1 LSSVFF
7 YISGHGFG
15 HASRQIEIINALG
28 AASPSTRIVVRTSA
42 PAWLF
47 TRTARTLFEFIQG
60 ACDTGV
66 VQLDSLRLDERA
78 TIQSATDFYRTL
90 PQRAEE
96 EAVLLRTY
104 DAAFVISDAPPLGC
118 SAAAAAGIPS
128 VVVSNFTWDWI
139 YEYYP
144 EHLVDAPQL
153 LPVIRDAY
161 RRAGAAWRLPMHG
174 GFGPFDQ
181 ILDVPFVARHAR
193 HDRAEVRKV
202 LGLPAETMLVL
213 SSFGGY
219 GVNDF
224 DPASLDSLDRY
235 AVVFTE
241 RAAGSE
247 DPALQG
253 LGGSNQ
259 HRAGSSD
266 TAADRDRRVGSSD
279 PAAVDPTQTG
289 MFVIP
294 EDLLYGS
301 GLRYEDLVAAVD
313 VVVTKPGY
321 GIIAECVANRTAMLY
336 TSRGHF
342 AEYDVLVNEMPRV
355 LRCEY
360 LDQES
365 LLAGRWRAALDR
377 LVTAAAP
384 PERPATNGAEVVA
397 ELICSALRDA

>member
-1 LSSVFF
+1 MSSVFF

-47 TRTARTLFEFIQG
+47 ARTARTLFEFIQG

-224 DPASLDSLDRY
+224 DPASLDCLDRY
-235 AVVFTE
+235 AVVFTA

-247 DPALQG
+247 DRALHG
-253 LGGSNQ
+253 AAGSHR
-259 HRAGSSD
+259 HRA
-266 TAADRDRRVGSSD
+266 GSSD

-342 AEYDVLVNEMPRV
+342 VEYDVLVKEMPRV

-377 LVTAAAP
+377 LVTAAPP

-397 ELICSALRDA
+397 EMICSALRDA

>member
-224 DPASLDSLDRY
+224 DPASLDCLDRY

-247 DPALQG
+247 DPALHG
-253 LGGSNQ
+253 AAGSHQ
-259 HRAGSSD
+259 HRA
-266 TAADRDRRVGSSD
+266 GSSD

-294 EDLLYGS
+294 EGLLYGS

-336 TSRGHF
+336 TSRGRF
-342 AEYDVLVNEMPRV
+342 VEYDVLVKEMPRA

-377 LVTAAAP
+377 LVTAAPP

-397 ELICSALRDA
+397 EMICSALRDA